1 MDPQVV
7 ALIGALGGLGGVLST
22 LVAWRQARSAARK
35 TDVEAQDLI
44 IQRLQD
50 ENERLCQRQDELEQ
64 DNEQLRKELDAVT
77 KELQLVKEENG
88 KLRKEVDGLTQERQ
102 QLLEELEW
110 DNPLL
115 ASKA

>member
-1 MDPQVV
+1 V

-64 DNEQLRKELDAVT
+64 DNEQLRKELDVVT
-77 KELQLVKEENG
+77 ADLQVVKEENAEWR
-88 KLRKEVDGLTQERQ
+88 RKVEKLTQERQ

-115 ASKA
+115 KPEA